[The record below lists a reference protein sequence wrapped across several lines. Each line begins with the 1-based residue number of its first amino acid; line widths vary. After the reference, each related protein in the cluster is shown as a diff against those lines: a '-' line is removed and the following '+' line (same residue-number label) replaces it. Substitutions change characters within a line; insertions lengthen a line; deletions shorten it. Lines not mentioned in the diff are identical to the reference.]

1 MPAYTVAI
9 QREYKLECRY
19 CGFEVCVNEFGDA
32 ERTAAS
38 HVHENPQHVVEITTL
53 TVVRS

>member
-1 MPAYTVAI
+1 MDTYTVAI

-19 CGFEVCVNEFGDA
+19 CEFEVCVDSSVGA

-38 HVHENPQHVVEITTL
+38 HVHESPKHVVEITPL